1 MDKPARS
8 PVLIIIVLGV
18 LYLSYALAV
27 QKNAMGSGNVNFP
40 VEPPAGSLLN
50 SAEVKPGDGKSP
62 ADKPLVESAQRTM
75 LSSKKADLA
84 YLREPVTKVPFSSF
98 ENSLCH
104 YAYTAL
110 LEKSQAPSKVSEIER
125 LKVSLKTS
133 TRDFDKQVLKILADA
148 EANDAK
154 KGLVDCLAAIEYME
168 LKGAGDGVAPLSQLV
183 PFLYGSRFAFMLDDV
198 EESFNLAQESMRYS
212 RNANDYGLE
221 DMEAIYY
228 SVETP
233 KADFGLYKDT
243 SREVFANLRSAQGE
257 TLRSYSENLVK
268 AVLDLPKYSYH
279 MLNAR
284 MAGILMLELT
294 HQRFQAIDELKSI
307 RDRAREC
314 GDISILHDAEAVLD
328 RLEHP

>member
-27 QKNAMGSGNVNFP
+27 QKNAMSSGNVNFP

-50 SAEVKPGDGKSP
+50 SADVRAEGDKPGT
-62 ADKPLVESAQRTM
+62 DKPLVESAQRTM
-75 LSSKKADLA
+75 LGSKKADLA
-84 YLREPVTKVPFSSF
+84 YLREPISKVPFSSF

-104 YAYTAL
+104 YTYTSL
-110 LEKSQAPSKVSEIER
+110 LEKSQAPSKVSEIDR
-125 LKVSLKTS
+125 LKVALKGTQ
-133 TRDFDKQVLKILADA
+133 RDFEKQVLQILADA
-148 EANDAK
+148 DANDPK
-154 KGLVDCLAAIEYME
+154 KGLAHCLSAIEYIE
-168 LKGAGDGVAPLSQLV
+168 LKGVGEGVSPLSQLV

-198 EESFNLAQESMRYS
+198 EESFNLAQESMRFC

-228 SVETP
+228 SVELP
-233 KADFGLYKDT
+233 KADFALYKQA
-243 SREVFANLRSAQGE
+243 SRDVFGGVRSAIMKE
-257 TLRSYSENLVK
+257 MREYSENLVK
-268 AVLDLPKYSYH
+268 AVQDLPKYSYH

-294 HQRFQAIDELKSI
+294 HQRFQAIDELKSV

-314 GDISILHDAEAVLD
+314 GDKAILHDAEAVLD